1 MLKFRSSSRSRVR
14 TAARP
19 DERRSSRRDKAA
31 VRPYTRRTTG
41 TDLGDD
47 FSDEGLKRFAHRPEL
62 ERPDVVRR
70 RSGTICGRQA
80 RVGEVGGVD
89 ELVPIVAA
97 AEHEDRCT
105 VGDEIE
111 ERLSRQNVRLE
122 HREGRSGAEW
132 MLLDYGAFVV
142 HIFTE
147 RARLY
152 YDLERLWRTAERL
165 DIPDNDMPS
174 SGAAGSSDRAAS
186 SSSSH
191 DSDLSPS

>member
-1 MLKFRSSSRSRVR
+1 MKLDSVR
-14 TAARP
+14 PEIRWAIEAAQ
-19 DERRSSRRDKAA
+19 DKKAA
-31 VRPYTRRTTG
+31 NLVVLK
-41 TDLGDD
+41 LGALGA
-47 FSDEGLKRFAHRPEL
+47 FAESFLLCSGESDPQMRA
-62 ERPDVVRR
+62 
-70 RSGTICGRQA
+70 I
-80 RVGEVGGVD
+80 
-89 ELVPIVAA
+89 
-97 AEHEDRCT
+97 
-105 VGDEIE
+105 GDEIE

-191 DSDLSPS
+191 HSDLSPS